1 MEDFHVSINET
12 GRIVIPAPIRKKL
25 NLRKGDDVIVKLSEQ
40 NIINIQTPKQYLDK
54 LQNMIKSK
62 DKKLTLS
69 EDLINMRKEE
79 QS

>member
-25 NLRKGDDVIVKLSEQ
+25 NLRKGDDLIVKLSEQ
-40 NIINIQTPKQYLDK
+40 NIINIQTQKQYLDK
-54 LQNMIKSK
+54 LQNLIKSK

>member
-25 NLRKGDDVIVKLSEQ
+25 NLRKGDDLIVKLSEQ

-54 LQNMIKSK
+54 LQNLIKSK
-62 DKKLTLS
+62 DKNLILS

-79 QS
+79 QL

>member
-54 LQNMIKSK
+54 LQNLIKSK

>member
-25 NLRKGDDVIVKLSEQ
+25 NLRKGDDLIVKLSEQ
-40 NIINIQTPKQYLDK
+40 NIINIQTPKQYLGK
-54 LQNMIKSK
+54 LKNLIKSK
-62 DKKLTLS
+62 DKNLILS

-79 QS
+79 QL

>member
-25 NLRKGDDVIVKLSEQ
+25 NLRKGDDLIVKLSEQ

-54 LQNMIKSK
+54 LQNLIKSK
-62 DKKLTLS
+62 DKNLTLS
-69 EDLINMRKEE
+69 EDLMNMRKEE
-79 QS
+79 QL

>member
-25 NLRKGDDVIVKLSEQ
+25 NLRKGDDLIVKLSEQ
-40 NIINIQTPKQYLDK
+40 NIINIQTSKQYLDK
-54 LQNMIKSK
+54 LQNLIKSK
-62 DKKLTLS
+62 DKNLTLS

-79 QS
+79 QL

>member
-25 NLRKGDDVIVKLSEQ
+25 NLRKGDDLIVKLSEQ

-54 LQNMIKSK
+54 LQNLIKSK
-62 DKKLTLS
+62 DKNLTLS

-79 QS
+79 QL

>member
-25 NLRKGDDVIVKLSEQ
+25 NLRKGDDLIVKLSEQ

-54 LQNMIKSK
+54 LQNLIKSK
-62 DKKLTLS
+62 DENLTLS

-79 QS
+79 KI

>member
-25 NLRKGDDVIVKLSEQ
+25 NLRKGDDLIVKLSEQ

-54 LQNMIKSK
+54 LQNLIKSK

>member
-25 NLRKGDDVIVKLSEQ
+25 NLRKGDDLIVKLSEQ

-54 LQNMIKSK
+54 LQNLIKSK
-62 DKKLTLS
+62 DENLTLS
-69 EDLINMRKEE
+69 EDLMNMRKEE
-79 QS
+79 QL